1 MADKIEMQNNK
12 TEAFADDKLNRKT
25 VAENFKNI
33 LLNTDLNVFSV
44 SAQWG
49 GGKTYFIEN
58 LIKLMQE
65 DSINILYNAWESD
78 FYDTPIIPLL
88 VELFAKLEEYD
99 LKTQLEE
106 DIQKSKEF
114 AKKNLRKNFSSSWS
128 KFGWI
133 KLFCKF

>member
-1 MADKIEMQNNK
+1 MADEIEMQNNK
-12 TEAFADDKLNRKT
+12 KVVQISEAFADDKLNRKT
-25 VAENFKNI
+25 IAENFKNI

-78 FYDTPIIPLL
+78 FYDKPIIPLL

-106 DIQKSKEF
+106 EIQKSKEF
-114 AKKNLRKNFSSSWS
+114 AKKFVKRLLF
-128 KFGWI
+128 
-133 KLFCKF
+133 KLA